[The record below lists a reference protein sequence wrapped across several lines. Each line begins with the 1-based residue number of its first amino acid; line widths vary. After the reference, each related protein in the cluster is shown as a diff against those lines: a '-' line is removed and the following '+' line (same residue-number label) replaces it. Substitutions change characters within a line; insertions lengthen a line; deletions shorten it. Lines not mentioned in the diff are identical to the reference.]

1 MSTTIASVFVLLAA
15 QIFPLIGIE
24 VGSEQ
29 LTNTI
34 STIVAIVTGLI
45 IWYRRVQVGD
55 VKASGARK

>member
-1 MSTTIASVFVLLAA
+1 MSTTIVSVFVLLAS
-15 QIFPLIGIE
+15 QVFPLLGIQ
-24 VGSEQ
+24 VGSDQ

-55 VKASGARK
+55 VKVTGARK